1 MNIAYIID
9 NAVAQRTAELL
20 NQNAFTGIEAKDVD
34 RLLIECNSEQIRV
47 IHNYQA
53 QALQDVLNQLSKR
66 S

>member
-1 MNIAYIID
+1 MDIAYMID

-34 RLLIECNSEQIRV
+34 VLLIECNSEQIRV
-47 IHNYQA
+47 IHNCQA

>member
-1 MNIAYIID
+1 MDIAYIID

-20 NQNAFTGIEAKDVD
+20 NQNAFIGIEAKDVD
-34 RLLIECNSEQIRV
+34 VLLIESNSEQIRV

>member
-1 MNIAYIID
+1 MDIAYIID
-9 NAVAQRTAELL
+9 NAVTQRTAELL
-20 NQNAFTGIEAKDVD
+20 NQNAFIGIEAKDVD
-34 RLLIECNSEQIRV
+34 VLLIECNSEQIRV

>member
-1 MNIAYIID
+1 MDIAYIID

-20 NQNAFTGIEAKDVD
+20 NQNAFIGIEAKDVD
-34 RLLIECNSEQIRV
+34 VLLIECNSEQICV